1 MTPQPPPTSSD
12 GFVLVAA
19 LYKFVPIDNLPGLQA
34 QLREVCAEAGIKG
47 TLLLATEGLNGTIA
61 GPEQG
66 VRAVLSHLRKDPRFS
81 GLEHK
86 ESWSREVPFGAMK
99 VRLKKEIVTLGVP
112 GVDPLQTVGTY
123 VDPSDWNALISSD
136 DVVVIDTRNDYE
148 TELGSF
154 EGALDPGTDS
164 FRDFPAWLEKQS
176 LPKDTRV
183 AMFCTGG
190 IRCEKASSLMRSQG
204 FDKVFHL
211 RGGILQ
217 YFEDIPESESLWRG
231 ECFVFDERVTVN
243 HQLQPGK
250 ECEE

>member
-1 MTPQPPPTSSD
+1 MSSENPQRSEHA
-12 GFVLVAA
+12 VLVAA
-19 LYKFVPIDNLPGLQA
+19 LYKFVPIDDLPELQT
-34 QLREVCAEAGIKG
+34 QLRAFCVEAGIKG
-47 TLLLATEGLNGTIA
+47 TLLLANEGLNGTIA

-66 VRAVLSHLRKDPRFS
+66 VRSVLSHLRSDPRFADIQ
-81 GLEHK
+81 HK

-99 VRLKKEIVTLGVP
+99 VRLKKEIVTLGIA
-112 GVDPLQTVGTY
+112 GVDPRETVGTY
-123 VDPSDWNALISSD
+123 VDPVDWNALISRE
-136 DVVVIDTRNDYE
+136 DVLVIDTRNDYE
-148 TELGSF
+148 TELGTF
-154 EGALDPGTDS
+154 EGATDPATDA
-164 FRDFPAWLEKQS
+164 FRDFPDWLAKQS

-217 YFEDIPESESLWRG
+217 YFEDIPESESLWHG

-243 HQLQPGK
+243 HQLQPGT